1 MNEQA
6 ITNLATPSGR
16 IALQQY
22 WQDLTVEQ
30 RNLVLPSLIHIWKTI
45 VRGKGFTVSTSGTS
59 YNIGHPLGIRLGTRV
74 FMEEIVVR
82 HYFNNVQALVYLGAV
97 VLLVFLALRFAGLLS
112 ESVALI
118 GIGIEALML
127 LLLFIVLFYTPDEES
142 QATAEAIE
150 ASTREKSE
158 SSGDEVTV
166 IREVL
171 DELEDI
177 GGTYATLGARLEQIT
192 RQQQESLQELNERV
206 ARIQGLEQLEYHSA
220 KLERTNDLLDR
231 LVGSMERL
239 NERVDLLIGKDLEFH
254 VRKELERHISGSLSE
269 SLADRMSLQNDSSRQ
284 SLDD

>member
-1 MNEQA
+1 
-6 ITNLATPSGR
+6 
-16 IALQQY
+16 
-22 WQDLTVEQ
+22 
-30 RNLVLPSLIHIWKTI
+30 
-45 VRGKGFTVSTSGTS
+45 
-59 YNIGHPLGIRLGTRV
+59 
-74 FMEEIVVR
+74 
-82 HYFNNVQALVYLGAV
+82 
-97 VLLVFLALRFAGLLS
+97 
-112 ESVALI
+112 
-118 GIGIEALML
+118 ML